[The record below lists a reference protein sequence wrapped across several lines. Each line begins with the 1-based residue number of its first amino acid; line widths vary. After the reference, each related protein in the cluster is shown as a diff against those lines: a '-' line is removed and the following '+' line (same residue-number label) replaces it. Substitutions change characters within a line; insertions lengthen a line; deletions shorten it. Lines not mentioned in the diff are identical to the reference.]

1 MGSITENFD
10 YKSLKELL
18 KDTKADVLL
27 PDDGQKYED
36 IIQRWSES
44 CVKRAVRS
52 KSRFSI
58 IEQTIP
64 PASPPQSTSISA
76 SHKLT

>member
-18 KDTKADVLL
+18 KDTKADILT

-44 CVKRAVRS
+44 CVKRAVC
-52 KSRFSI
+52 RFSFFALLYHPHT
-58 IEQTIP
+58 E
-64 PASPPQSTSISA
+64 SELGCEDCM
-76 SHKLT
+76 H

>member
-1 MGSITENFD
+1 MGSITESFD
-10 YKSLKELL
+10 YTLLKELL

-52 KSRFSI
+52 KSRFSKLD
-58 IEQTIP
+58 
-64 PASPPQSTSISA
+64 QSA
-76 SHKLT
+76 L

>member
-1 MGSITENFD
+1 MGSITEDFD
-10 YKSLKELL
+10 YTSLKELL

-52 KSRFSI
+52 SPTCQVFSRAPSRLLCL
-58 IEQTIP
+58 P
-64 PASPPQSTSISA
+64 V
-76 SHKLT
+76 